1 MNVQQETVVAATDVL
16 IPTEVIIA
24 HVQLVTD

>member
-1 MNVQQETVVAATDVL
+1 MNVQQETVVAATDAL

-24 HVQLVTD
+24 HVQVVSI